1 MTPGKFI
8 IPVLFIVI
16 SMLSACGGRG
26 GGSSSGMTI
35 DLKATKGVALADG
48 NDVVTVRA
56 NVENA
61 DGTAAP
67 DGTSVSFTAADSSG
81 PLPSSTAVTSKGTA
95 TFSLTH
101 APITGATHLT
111 VTITASAGGASA
123 SQDVKF
129 ITQPSSVD
137 VFIAFNQAVTNLAGL
152 QFNLIST
159 PGATFDN
166 DAQHIFPVNKA
177 VAGSS
182 SQVAGKFDP
191 AANSTTIGLTY
202 AGSGGF
208 NTGTTP
214 IIKATFAIIAG
225 LPLFSIDEVSS
236 AATFTAI
243 GAVGAA
249 GSDFGATTPPVTA
262 ENLVVTTTYD
272 TEN

>member
-1 MTPGKFI
+1 MTSGKFI
-8 IPVLFIVI
+8 GLILVFLFAV
-16 SMLSACGGRG
+16 SALSGCGHG
-26 GGSSSGMTI
+26 GAANSGMTI
-35 DLKATKGVALADG
+35 DLKAAKGVALADG
-48 NDVVTVRA
+48 NDVATVQA

-61 DGTAAP
+61 DGTPAP
-67 DGTSVSFTAADSSG
+67 DGTSVSFTAAESSG
-81 PLPSSTAVTSKGTA
+81 PLPSSTATTA
-95 TFSLTH
+95 NGKASFSLVH
-101 APITGATHLT
+101 APISGATHVT

-166 DAQHIFPVNKA
+166 NAQRIFPMNNA

-182 SQVAGKFDP
+182 SQVVGNFDP
-191 AANSTTIGLTY
+191 AANSTKIILSY
-202 AGSGGF
+202 AGFGGF

-214 IIKATFAIIAG
+214 IIKATFAITAG
-225 LPLFSIDEVSS
+225 LPVFSIDELTS
-236 AATFTAI
+236 AATFTA
-243 GAVGAA
+243 VGSV
-249 GSDFGATTPPVTA
+249 GTDFGATTPPVTA